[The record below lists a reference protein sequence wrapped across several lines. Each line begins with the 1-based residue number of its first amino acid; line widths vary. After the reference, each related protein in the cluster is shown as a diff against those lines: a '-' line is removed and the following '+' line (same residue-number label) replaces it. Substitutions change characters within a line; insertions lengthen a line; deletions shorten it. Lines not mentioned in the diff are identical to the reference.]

1 MKKIYALLFCC
12 CAITFSACA
21 QNKQST
27 EKQTPKKTTK
37 MDTNKLT
44 NQDVK
49 KAFNAWQ
56 NGDAKLWL
64 SFFTDDAKLF
74 DDGNPRDF
82 KRFVSDAC
90 GNEKFTTIDKVE
102 NNGTAIFGN
111 FHTKSWGDFKTYFK
125 FTPDGKGKFSKLEI
139 GQAN

>member
-1 MKKIYALLFCC
+1 MKKMYALLFCC

-27 EKQTPKKTTK
+27 EKQTPKKTSK
-37 MDTNKLT
+37 MDTSKLT
-44 NQDVK
+44 NENVK
-49 KAFNAWQ
+49 KAFEAWQ

-64 SFFTDDAKLF
+64 SFFTADAKLF

-82 KRFVSDAC
+82 KRFVADAC

-102 NNGTAIFGN
+102 SNGTHIFGN

-125 FTPDGKGKFSKLEI
+125 FTADGNGKFSKLEI